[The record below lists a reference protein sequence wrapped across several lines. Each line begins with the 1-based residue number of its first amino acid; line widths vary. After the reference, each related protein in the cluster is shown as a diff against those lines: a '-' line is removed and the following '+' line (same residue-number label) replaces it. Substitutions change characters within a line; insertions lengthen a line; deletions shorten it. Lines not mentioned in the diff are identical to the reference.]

1 MRPNRILLFLAGILF
16 SLGVICFLWGGQTVS
31 MGIVELRIPSL
42 SLFEHSEEKNI
53 SAEELLN
60 ESAKDMDISASLTDS
75 VNVDK
80 ANLSDTLEFYFSFM
94 SENNARLHFP
104 GGDTCTAIL
113 NPLFESLE
121 NLKTASNNYPQRVHI
136 IHYGDSQIEGDRI
149 SGYLRAHLQKE
160 YGGGGPGLL
169 PLVQNV
175 GALSVSQS
183 LSDTLTSYTAGGML
197 GQRASHKGYG
207 AMAQFAHINTT
218 NNPISLVINAQR
230 VDGFK
235 HVKLFAS
242 NIDILSARM
251 NGNEQCLPKSENIQ
265 SLSWRLKR
273 TTKRIQM
280 DLSGSSDILGIYI
293 DADSGVTVTNIPMR
307 GSDGT
312 FFTRIQRTEMS
323 YMLNELNTRL
333 IILEFGG
340 NALPLMKDSTRIEK
354 YGKGLARQIKHLQAT
369 CKDAAILVVGPADTD
384 IKVNGELQTNPYLEP
399 LIEEMQRVTLESGA
413 IYWDMYRAM
422 GGRNSMKV
430 WADHQPAWAA
440 ADYIHF
446 TRRGADQI
454 ADLLWRS
461 LMIYRDYW
469 NLTSNVGENN

>member
-1 MRPNRILLFLAGILF
+1 
-16 SLGVICFLWGGQTVS
+16 
-31 MGIVELRIPSL
+31 MGIAELRIPSL
-42 SLFEHSEEKNI
+42 SLFEHSEEKNV

-60 ESAKDMDISASLTDS
+60 ESAKDMDINTSLTDS
-75 VNVDK
+75 LNIDK
-80 ANLSDTLEFYFSFM
+80 ANHSDTLDFYFSFM
-94 SENNARLHFP
+94 MENNARLHFP
-104 GGDTCTAIL
+104 GGDTCTSIL

-121 NLKTASNNYPQRVHI
+121 NLKTASNNYPHRVHI

-149 SGYLRAHLQKE
+149 SGYLRALFQKE

-175 GALSVSQS
+175 GALSVAQT
-183 LSDTLTSYTAGGML
+183 LSDTLTSFTAGGML

-207 AMAQFAHINTT
+207 AMAQFAHLNTIND
-218 NNPISLVINAQR
+218 PLSLVVNARR

-235 HVKLFAS
+235 SVKLFAS

-251 NGNEQCLPKSENIQ
+251 NGNEQVLPKNDNIQ
-265 SLSWRLKR
+265 TLSWRMKR
-273 TTKRIQM
+273 ATKRVQM
-280 DLSGSSDILGIYI
+280 DMSGTADILGIYI

-312 FFTRIQRTEMS
+312 FFTRIQRAEMS

-354 YGKGLARQIKHLQAT
+354 YGKGLSRQIKHLQAA
-369 CKDAAILVVGPADTD
+369 CKDAIILVIGPADTD
-384 IKVNGELQTNPYLEP
+384 IKVNGELQTNPNLEP
-399 LIEEMQRVTLESGA
+399 LIEQMQKTTLECGA

-422 GGRNSMKV
+422 GGKNSMKV